1 MLNSEADKLGLR
13 EGDQV
18 NETKTYPLYDIE
30 MLLLF
35 FGHYTSANLMSIC
48 SFFFFNLVLYVKRQ
62 VL

>member
-30 MLLLF
+30 ILLLF
-35 FGHYTSANLMSIC
+35 FGHYISANLMSIC
-48 SFFFFNLVLYVKRQ
+48 SFFFLT
-62 VL
+62 

>member
-18 NETKTYPLYDIE
+18 NETKTYHPLYDIE
-30 MLLLF
+30 ILLLF

-48 SFFFFNLVLYVKRQ
+48 SFFFLT
-62 VL
+62 